1 MHLII
6 GSLDLQACPPF
17 QLSHTMVKFVNELD
31 ILPENHEKLQKNFLS
46 RIFQPLRENLP
57 WISGAN
63 RF

>member
-1 MHLII
+1 
-6 GSLDLQACPPF
+6 
-17 QLSHTMVKFVNELD
+17 MVKFVNELD